1 MNAYEARRAARA
13 RLSGSR
19 EVARGLAEQ
28 TTHRLVLRR
37 RLPAPFG
44 EVKIYASSEGGLRY
58 LRPSL
63 SGVDP
68 TLLQL
73 VADVVRPGHNV
84 WDIGANLGLFSFAAA
99 AASGPRG
106 HVLAVEPDAT
116 LVELLRRTA
125 ASNGGH
131 AQVDVMPVAVADELG
146 VGRFNIARRNR
157 STSYLD
163 GFGTSQTG
171 GVRSTQLVP
180 AVSLNWLAAN
190 FRRPDVIKIDVEG
203 AELKVLDGGADVLRD
218 TPALICEVAGHSA
231 AAVAQLLISHGYTLY
246 DGALPAGERI
256 PVTAA
261 PPTTLALHDSHP
273 AARTYGPFR

>member
-1 MNAYEARRAARA
+1 MNTYEASRTAGA
-13 RLSGSR
+13 RLSGSHKM
-19 EVARGLAEQ
+19 ARSLAEH

-37 RLPAPFG
+37 RLPPPFG

-63 SGVDP
+63 NGVDP
-68 TLLQL
+68 TLLRL
-73 VADVVRPGHNV
+73 VSDVVRPGYNV

-99 AASGPRG
+99 AAAGPRG
-106 HVLAVEPDAT
+106 YVLAVEPDAT
-116 LVELLRRTA
+116 LVGLLRRTA
-125 ASNGGH
+125 ASNSGH
-131 AQVDVMPVAVADELG
+131 ALVDVMPVAVADDLT

-157 STSYLD
+157 STSHLD

-180 AVSLNWLAAN
+180 TVSLNWLAAN

-203 AELKVLDGGADVLRD
+203 AEMKVLDGGADILRNA
-218 TPALICEVAGHSA
+218 PVLICEVAGSSA
-231 AAVAQLLISHGYTLY
+231 TAVADLLISYGYTLY

-261 PPTTLALHDSHP
+261 PPTTLAVHDSHP
-273 AARTYGPFR
+273 AART